1 MQSEPGRN
9 ARLIDR
15 LVIVRLVLAAVI
27 WIQFSSTPAVS
38 QQTPTA
44 EQKPVHP
51 EFPAGDGRDTT
62 LRLCTKCHSAT
73 VILATGRDR
82 DGWEAIISKMVTFGA
97 VGTDEDFTQIADYLT
112 ASFPPVAVAKVNI
125 NKATAAEIAAVLG
138 ITPDDAKAIVTYR
151 DKAGS
156 FKALDDV
163 KKVPG
168 VDLKNL
174 DARKDRLTY

>member
-1 MQSEPGRN
+1 MQPEPGRSIRSTH
-9 ARLIDR
+9 RLRIGK
-15 LVIVRLVLAAVI
+15 LLLATFACYGVPAQWIVAEQAPRV
-27 WIQFSSTPAVS
+27 
-38 QQTPTA
+38 

-62 LRLCTKCHSAT
+62 LRLCTRCHSAN

-112 ASFPPVAVAKVNI
+112 ANFPPVTVQKVNI
-125 NKATAAEIAAVLG
+125 NKATGTEIATALG
-138 ITPDDAKAIVTYR
+138 ITPDDAKTIVTYR
-151 DKAGS
+151 EKAGS
-156 FKALDDV
+156 FKSLDDV

-168 VDLKNL
+168 VDVKNL
-174 DARKDRLTY
+174 DARRDRIAY

>member
-1 MQSEPGRN
+1 MQPEPRRN
-9 ARLIDR
+9 SRSTFR
-15 LVIVRLVLAAVI
+15 LVIERLLLTTVACCGFSTVPALAQQA
-27 WIQFSSTPAVS
+27 PA
-38 QQTPTA
+38 A
-44 EQKPVHP
+44 EQKTVHP

-62 LRLCTKCHSAT
+62 LRLCTKCHSAN

-112 ASFPPVAVAKVNI
+112 ASFPPVAVPKVNI
-125 NKATAAEIAAVLG
+125 NKATGAEIATVLG

-156 FKALDDV
+156 FKSLDDV

>member
-1 MQSEPGRN
+1 MQSELLRDLRSALPFMTK
-9 ARLIDR
+9 RLLLTAIACCG
-15 LVIVRLVLAAVI
+15 LSAPIVVAQQA
-27 WIQFSSTPAVS
+27 PA
-38 QQTPTA
+38 T

-62 LRLCTKCHSAT
+62 LRLCTRCHSAN

-112 ASFPPVAVAKVNI
+112 ASFPPVAIQKVNI
-125 NKATAAEIAAVLG
+125 NKATSAEIATTLA
-138 ITPDDAKAIVTYR
+138 ITPEDAKAIVTYR
-151 DKAGS
+151 EKTGS
-156 FKALDDV
+156 FKTLDDL

-168 VDLKNL
+168 IDVKNL

>member
-1 MQSEPGRN
+1 MNRKSILSRRHSNLLSPG
-9 ARLIDR
+9 AM
-15 LVIVRLVLAAVI
+15 VIALACAGLSGTLAI
-27 WIQFSSTPAVS
+27 GQQAPAG
-38 QQTPTA
+38 
-44 EQKPVHP
+44 EKKPVHP

-62 LRLCTKCHSAT
+62 LRLCTKCHSPT

-82 DGWEAIISKMVTFGA
+82 DGWEAIISKMVTLGA

-112 ASFPPVAVAKVNI
+112 ASFPPVAVEKVNI
-125 NKATAAEIAAVLG
+125 NKATSAEIATALG
-138 ITPDDAKAIVTYR
+138 ISGDDAKPIISYR

-156 FKALDDV
+156 FKSLDDV

-174 DARKDRLTY
+174 NARKDRILY